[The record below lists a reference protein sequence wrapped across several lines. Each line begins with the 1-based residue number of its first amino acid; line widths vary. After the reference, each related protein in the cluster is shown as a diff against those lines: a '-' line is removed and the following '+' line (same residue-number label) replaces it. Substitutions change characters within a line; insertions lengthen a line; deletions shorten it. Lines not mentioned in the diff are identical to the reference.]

1 MPAWRAADPGPSG
14 LGTVPGMGEQI
25 SRADLEAAAE
35 QLWEVLGAI
44 DAGQLT
50 CSLAYRNR
58 LQGAAVALQLPVLV
72 GVGSTSRWRYTVA
85 RDTPMVS
92 AISSMV

>member
-35 QLWEVLGAI
+35 QLWEGFLRFLSCWVHGAVYPLDLHRGVERLGE
-44 DAGQLT
+44 
-50 CSLAYRNR
+50 
-58 LQGAAVALQLPVLV
+58 
-72 GVGSTSRWRYTVA
+72 
-85 RDTPMVS
+85 
-92 AISSMV
+92 